1 MACVE
6 MAMAGESFQE
16 IADSLGLNR
25 NSVRQ
30 TCAKYGIRE
39 YRNKKPPMKVDRDLA
54 IELLKSGLKPKDVAE
69 KIGCSTS
76 RINTIAKE
84 CGLSLVWRDVQDE
97 RIRAYRLEG
106 HTFKEC
112 GEAFGVSETTAFIA
126 CKGMEFKL
134 SCKRGPR
141 DGKWRNQFY
150 DGIVYDFD
158 GRIRR
163 VTKQV
168 KSINPKLEYVRGL
181 EVTGAKHAVFRCLDC
196 GCEKT
201 IRLDNLKHD
210 RALPCEVCSHLEKIR
225 HTLRIDTFMWQ
236 WQADERKQ
244 IKRVRAKC
252 KRKPHEVI
260 YDPHPCAVCGK
271 ITTRKKY
278 CSSDCA
284 RKASNAQH
292 DVKKRKFL
300 KDKVIDKDITLKKLF
315 NRDRGVCWIC
325 GQMCD
330 YGDYERKNGYFVAGN
345 RYPSIDHVI
354 PRCEGGEHSWA
365 NIKLAHRICNTASF
379 KWMKKDS
386 TKRHIAV

>member
-1 MACVE
+1 MTR
-6 MAMAGESFQE
+6 
-16 IADSLGLNR
+16 INR
-25 NSVRQ
+25 E
-30 TCAKYGIRE
+30 A
-39 YRNKKPPMKVDRDLA
+39 A
-54 IELLKSGLKPKDVAE
+54 IELLKSGMLPKDVAE
-69 KIGCSTS
+69 RLGCSVA
-76 RINTIAKE
+76 RIQEIAKDN
-84 CGLSLVWRDVQDE
+84 GLSLVWKDLRDE
-97 RIRAYRLEG
+97 KIRAYRLDG
-106 HTFKEC
+106 HSFKEC
-112 GEAFGVSETTAFIA
+112 GEAFGVSQTTALFA
-126 CKGMEFKL
+126 CKGLDFKL
-134 SCKRGPR
+134 NRKPGPR

-150 DGIVYDFD
+150 DGMVYDFG

-210 RALPCEVCSHLEKIR
+210 RALPCEVCSHLEKI
-225 HTLRIDTFMWQ
+225 TNPLRIKTYMKHWE
-236 WQADERKQ
+236 AEERARLSKLQ
-244 IKRVRAKC
+244 KARRPRVKTIP
-252 KRKPHEVI
+252 K
-260 YDPHPCAVCGK
+260 YDPHPCAICGE

-284 RKASNAQH
+284 RKAENAKS
-292 DVKKRKFL
+292 DLKKRKFM

-330 YGDYERKNGYFVAGN
+330 YGDYERKDGYFVAGN
-345 RYPSIDHVI
+345 RYPSIDHII

-365 NIKLAHRICNTASF
+365 NIKLAHRICNTDSF
-379 KWMKKDS
+379 KWMRKDS